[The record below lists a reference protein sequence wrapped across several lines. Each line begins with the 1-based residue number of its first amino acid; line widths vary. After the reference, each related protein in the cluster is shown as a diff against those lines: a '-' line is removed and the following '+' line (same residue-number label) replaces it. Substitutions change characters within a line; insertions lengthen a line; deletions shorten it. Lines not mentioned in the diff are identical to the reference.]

1 MLPQGRSAG
10 NSTPVSTEG
19 DCRAGQLCHRAYAES
34 DQEAMIVILCI
45 MLWLRDMSL
54 SSADAQHLGS
64 YMHYLIIAV
73 TFWID

>member
-1 MLPQGRSAG
+1 
-10 NSTPVSTEG
+10 
-19 DCRAGQLCHRAYAES
+19 
-34 DQEAMIVILCI
+34 MIVILCI

-73 TFWID
+73 TFCID